1 MTKKFRENFFILLS
15 SNICTIVM
23 VIIIPSIVNSTV
35 TTDAKGIALSS
46 YTSTAGIIY
55 SLSCVILICVLY
67 AFIKQHDQSGIV
79 INNNVTPVQS
89 INHPNESADYIREK
103 HRKDMEMEKSVRI
116 KTVTDYTYNIMSPF
130 LTDDCLDLL
139 CQNIKLFEVPGSS
152 LTAIKTNGNLST
164 LDIKHYGWNIGERL
178 GWSGQQRASF
188 IKLCFP
194 EELSEL
200 EVETIRRTF
209 RQKGKCVID
218 LDIPAKDSF
227 DFH

>member
-1 MTKKFRENFFILLS
+1 MTNKFRENFFILLS

-23 VIIIPSIVNSTV
+23 VIIIPRILNGTV
-35 TTDAKGIALSS
+35 ISDDEGIALSN
-46 YTSTAGIIY
+46 YTSIGGIIY
-55 SLSCVILICVLY
+55 SLCCVVLICVLY

-79 INNNVTPVQS
+79 INNNVTPFQTT
-89 INHPNESADYIREK
+89 NYPNESADYIREK
-103 HRKDMEMEKSVRI
+103 HRKDMEVEKNVRL

-152 LTAIKTNGNLST
+152 LTAIRTNGSLST

-194 EELSEL
+194 KELSEL

-209 RQKGKCVID
+209 RQKGKCIID
-218 LDIPAKDSF
+218 IDIPAKDSF